1 MKARRPTDSEALVT
15 WARGALE
22 LGQSSRSP
30 PAVERLDD
38 LASTSVA
45 ARLLADMDPEYFK
58 ASMSD
63 DELKAA
69 LSRFFEDD
77 FGSPVPAKTLDRALR
92 DPEKLYSLV
101 LVVAAKCPR
110 HEEYITHMMSL
121 SESVQGH
128 IRHRITWASQLCDG
142 GGPSTG
148 SEDSDGE
155 LRYKKRHLKKSLTGS
170 PGGPRDEGEHM
181 DTAVKSKENRRWPR
195 SGELKAAMA
204 ANAAA
209 ATNASLSQHFITS
222 LQEEVE
228 RLQGEKSRLEG
239 ALADAR
245 NELQKGHQALLDTR
259 FGEEE
264 EFERQLT
271 KVTGEKA
278 ALERR
283 IAEEKTKHEEET
295 TGLRKQLEG
304 KTETAAMVPGLERTV
319 KTLREQVA
327 EMDSLKERNRSLT
340 KRVADFEQLVAC
352 ASAGES
358 DKLALETL
366 KQENRSLKSELAEMR
381 ALKQSLQEDNDAT
394 AGKLV
399 AVREE
404 LARTKEDLIAA
415 RASMSENAATLEGV
429 SEAASREVLTRLE
442 RENETLREFAEAK
455 EPGSSMLVTRI
466 GNLQEENDR
475 LSDALGKAL
484 NQVRQLEESAQKV
497 DVAAES
503 MSSARVEK
511 LTDELLAAKDT
522 NYTLKAELHSMQTQ
536 LAVKEKELELA
547 SARGDGGDP
556 AGDERVREL
565 EAQNQALV
573 ELMQTLKEQIII
585 REEETQIY
593 RQQRHEESESQRKEE
608 RLLVDCPVR
617 ARFKV
622 TSPVEGCIH
631 GWAAGTTTCG

>member
-1 MKARRPTDSEALVT
+1 
-15 WARGALE
+15 
-22 LGQSSRSP
+22 
-30 PAVERLDD
+30 
-38 LASTSVA
+38 
-45 ARLLADMDPEYFK
+45 
-58 ASMSD
+58 
-63 DELKAA
+63 
-69 LSRFFEDD
+69 
-77 FGSPVPAKTLDRALR
+77 
-92 DPEKLYSLV
+92 
-101 LVVAAKCPR
+101 
-110 HEEYITHMMSL
+110 MMSL

-155 LRYKKRHLKKSLTGS
+155 LRYKKRHHKKSLTGS
-170 PGGPRDEGEHM
+170 PEGPRDEGEHM
-181 DTAVKSKENRRWPR
+181 DTASSVKSKESRRWPR
-195 SGELKAAMA
+195 SGELKVAMA

-245 NELQKGHQALLDTR
+245 NELQKGHQALLDTSQHNEEKGLER
-259 FGEEE
+259 EE

-319 KTLREQVA
+319 KSLREQVA

-381 ALKQSLQEDNDAT
+381 ALKQSLQEDSDAT

-547 SARGDGGDP
+547 SARGDEGDP
-556 AGDERVREL
+556 AVDERVREL

-608 RLLVDCPVR
+608 RLLVTALYELGLRYHYLRLTPCQRCGELAITDSC
-617 ARFKV
+617 V
-622 TSPVEGCIH
+622 TSSRGSSSRSSSGQYSTSH
-631 GWAAGTTTCG
+631 